1 LIKKPISILLFL
13 LAFLLAGSTVLYGQK
28 DKKRKT
34 SPGQAS
40 ESQLREAEFF
50 FVEAEKYFIL
60 EDYSKALL
68 YFQRVNELNPENSTV
83 HYKIA
88 EILSKSN
95 TGDDQ
100 MMASV
105 NIEKALSLEKGNKYY
120 YLLAANIYSNLTQFG
135 KAAQALETMMKEIE
149 GTEDYLYQLAAI
161 YQFDNKKEE
170 AIKTYNKAEAILGID
185 EASSLQKQQLY
196 FDLGKTKEA
205 MQEWQKLI
213 EQFPSEERYV
223 IGFAETLNQ
232 HRLSQEAIQL
242 LEGFIANHTASG
254 NVKMLLAGL
263 YGENQQEE
271 KARLLIEDSFDDP
284 SLDVNGK
291 VMIVGNY
298 AAALSRKHE
307 TGNADPKL
315 ADFTFGLLEKLK
327 AIHPDEPT
335 VRIVA
340 GDLYLGLGKKLEAK
354 SEYLAAIHSGSTSF
368 DAWQNL
374 LFLESELNQFD
385 SIIIHSEQG
394 FEIFPNQ
401 AMLYY
406 FNGYAYLRKN
416 QFREATQPLEQA
428 KRLSAGNQG
437 LVSEINGLLGD
448 AYNSIKDYKKSDE
461 SYEAALAFNPNNDL
475 ILNNYSYYLALRN
488 EYLDKAE
495 KMAAQAIKNNPA
507 NHSYLDTYAWVLFT
521 RGKYKEAKKV
531 MDKIIQTNPDNPVF
545 YEHYGDILFKLGK
558 VEDAVTQWEKAKA
571 LDEGNELINKKI
583 ANRKL

>member
-1 LIKKPISILLFL
+1 MIKKPISVFYLLV
-13 LAFLLAGSTVLYGQK
+13 AILLAGQTVAYGQK
-28 DKKRKT
+28 DKKRK
-34 SPGQAS
+34 PGARQAS
-40 ESQLREAEFF
+40 EAQLREAEFF

-68 YFQRVNELNPENSTV
+68 YFQRVNELNPDNSTV

-88 EILSKSN
+88 EILSKSH

-100 MMASV
+100 MMASA
-105 NIEKALSLEKGNKYY
+105 NIEKALSLEKKNKYY

-149 GTEDYLYQLAAI
+149 GTEEYLYQLAAI
-161 YQFDNKKEE
+161 YQFDNEKEE
-170 AIKTYNKAEAILGID
+170 AIKAYNKAEALLGID
-185 EASSLQKQQLY
+185 EVSSLQKQQLY
-196 FDLGKTKEA
+196 FDMGKTKEA

-213 EQFPSEERYV
+213 DQFPSEEQYV
-223 IGFAETLNQ
+223 IRYAETLKQ
-232 HRLSQEAIQL
+232 HNLVGEAIQV
-242 LEGFIANHTASG
+242 LERYVADQAATGSA
-254 NVKMLLAGL
+254 KMLLAGL
-263 YGENQQEE
+263 YGENNQEE
-271 KARLLIEDSFDDP
+271 KARTLIGDSFEDP

-298 AAALSRKHE
+298 AATLSKQYENGNTDEKLETFTLALLR
-307 TGNADPKL
+307 
-315 ADFTFGLLEKLK
+315 KLK
-327 AIHPDEPT
+327 AAHPGEPA
-335 VRIVA
+335 VHIVA
-340 GDLYLGLGKKLEAK
+340 GDLYLGLGKKSEAK
-354 SEYLAAIHSGSTSF
+354 NEYLTAIRRGSTSF
-368 DAWQNL
+368 EAWQNL

-416 QFREATQPLEQA
+416 QFREATPPLEQA
-428 KRLSAGNQG
+428 KKLSASNQG

-448 AYNSIKDYKKSDE
+448 AYNSIKEYKKSDE

-488 EYLDKAE
+488 EFLDKAE
-495 KMAAQAIKNNPA
+495 RMSAQAIKNNPN

-531 MDKIIQTNPDNPVF
+531 MDKIIQTNPDNPIF

-558 VEDAVTQWEKAKA
+558 VEEAVAQWEKAKS
-571 LDEGNELINKKI
+571 LDGGNELINKKI

>member
-1 LIKKPISILLFL
+1 MTKKPISVFLFV
-13 LAFLLAGSTVLYGQK
+13 LALVLASSAVLYGQK
-28 DKKRKT
+28 DKKRK
-34 SPGQAS
+34 SASGQVS
-40 ESQLREAEFF
+40 EAQLREAEFF
-50 FVEAEKYFIL
+50 FIEAEKYFIL

-68 YFQRVNELNPENSTV
+68 YFQRVSELNPENSTV
-83 HYKIA
+83 YYKIA

-105 NIEKALSLEKGNKYY
+105 NIERALSLEKQNKYY
-120 YLLAANIYSNLTQFG
+120 YLLAANIYSNLTQFA
-135 KAAQALETMMKEIE
+135 KAAQTLETMMKEIE
-149 GTEDYLYQLAAI
+149 GMEEYLYQLAAI

-170 AIKTYNKAEAILGID
+170 AIKTYNKAEAILGVD

-213 EQFPSEERYV
+213 EQYPSEERYV
-223 IGFAETLNQ
+223 IGFAETLKQ
-232 HRLSQEAIQL
+232 HNLLQEAIQI
-242 LEGFIANHTASG
+242 LERFAADYVASG
-254 NVKMLLAGL
+254 NAKMLLAGL
-263 YGENQQEE
+263 YNENHQEE

-284 SLDVNGK
+284 SMDVNAK

-298 AAALSRKHE
+298 AGVLSRQKE
-307 TGNADPKL
+307 TGNTDPKL
-315 ADFTFGLLEKLK
+315 ERFTFGLLEKLK
-327 AIHPDEPT
+327 QTHPREPT
-335 VRIVA
+335 VHIVA
-340 GDLYLGLGKKLEAK
+340 GDLYLGLGKKSEAK
-354 SEYLAAIHSGSTSF
+354 NEYLAAIQGGSASF

-385 SIIIHSEQG
+385 SIIVHSEQG
-394 FEIFPNQ
+394 IEIFPNQ

-428 KRLSAGNQG
+428 KKLSANNAA

-461 SYEAALAFNPNNDL
+461 SYEAALSFNPNNDL

-488 EYLDKAE
+488 EFLDKAE
-495 KMAAQAIKNNPA
+495 KMAAQAIKNNPT

-531 MDKIIQTNPDNPVF
+531 MDKIIQANPDNPVF

-558 VEDAVTQWEKAKA
+558 VEEAVDQWQKAKS
-571 LDEGNELINKKI
+571 LDEGNKLIDKKI